1 MELGMEAKGT
11 AISGPEMY
19 GFANPQVAA
28 LIEALPGVLQCKKY
42 VFRSVREISFFIFLF
57 TFYFS

>member
-1 MELGMEAKGT
+1 MEAKGT

-19 GFANPQVAA
+19 GFANPQVAS

-42 VFRSVREISFFIFLF
+42 VFRSVREISSFFFKLLSNS
-57 TFYFS
+57 FS

>member
-1 MELGMEAKGT
+1 MELGLEAKGT

-19 GFANPQVAA
+19 GFANQQVAQ

-42 VFRSVREISFFIFLF
+42 VFRSSREISFLLF
-57 TFYFS
+57 YIVL

>member
-1 MELGMEAKGT
+1 MELGLEAKGT

-19 GFANPQVAA
+19 GFANQQVAQ

-42 VFRSVREISFFIFLF
+42 VFRSSREISF
-57 TFYFS
+57 